1 MLISVDESIQSLKVE
16 DMVKQLSEFPQGMHC
31 LMIYPDLIT
40 LREFYTS
47 YIKKQIEEKNRV
59 VLLNPFY
66 ETVSS
71 VRRAF
76 SDSHKAIDPKQ
87 YESTESFIINDSLKE
102 YFEQS
107 NPMNSKKKLLEHATR
122 NGKDGLVVIADL
134 GPYFF
139 KMNHDKLLEYE
150 SSLPSSFGTSMSGLC
165 IYHQLDF
172 NRLSKEQ
179 KRELAGAH
187 SLTLKLERHN

>member
-1 MLISVDESIQSLKVE
+1 
-16 DMVKQLSEFPQGMHC
+16 MVKQLSEFPQGLHC
-31 LMIYPDLIT
+31 LMIYPDIIT
-40 LREFYTS
+40 LREFYTC
-47 YIKKQIEEKNRV
+47 YIKKQIEEKNRI
-59 VLLNPFY
+59 VLFNPFY

-76 SDSHKAIDPKQ
+76 SDSHKAIDAKQ

-107 NPMNSKKKLLEHATR
+107 NPMNSKKKVLEHATR
-122 NGKDGLVVIADL
+122 NGKDGLVVIADM

-139 KMNHDKLLEYE
+139 KQNHDKLLEYE
-150 SSLPSSFGTSMSGLC
+150 LSLPTSFGTSMSGLC
-165 IYHQLDF
+165 VYHQLDF
-172 NRLSKEQ
+172 NRLSEEQ
-179 KRELAGAH
+179 RLELAEAH